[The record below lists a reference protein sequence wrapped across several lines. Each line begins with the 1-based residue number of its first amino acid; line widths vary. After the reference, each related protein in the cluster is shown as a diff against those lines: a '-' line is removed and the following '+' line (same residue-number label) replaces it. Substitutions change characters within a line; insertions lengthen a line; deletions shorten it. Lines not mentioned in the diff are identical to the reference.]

1 MLFGR
6 LLECIFFPPI
16 TGNAV
21 TYIELLK
28 LNHAYTLFALF
39 NTLLNLVYCYL
50 RFLHSSTCWIFG
62 AIFVQL
68 ISDLWND
75 LGVAFHLFLALRQ
88 LLSRNYLYFKNLE
101 PRDHT
106 PSVIIL
112 WWWLLFFAFP
122 ISLFPCSHWTSVIV
136 HGTFKICILSSAKI
150 GKYN

>member
-1 MLFGR
+1 MY
-6 LLECIFFPPI
+6 FFLPV

-39 NTLLNLVYCYL
+39 NTLLDLVYYYL

-106 PSVIIL
+106 PSVTIL
-112 WWWLLFFAFP
+112 WLLFFFFFAFQ

-136 HGTFKICILSSAKI
+136 CGTFKIWILFSAKI